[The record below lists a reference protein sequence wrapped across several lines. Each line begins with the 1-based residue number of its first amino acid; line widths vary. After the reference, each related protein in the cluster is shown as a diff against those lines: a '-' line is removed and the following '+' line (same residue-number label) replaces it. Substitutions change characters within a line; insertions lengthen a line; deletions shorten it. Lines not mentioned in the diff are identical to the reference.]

1 MAGIGFELRK
11 TLQKGTFIT
20 DLSAYL
26 YAAMLSSGPW
36 LISII
41 CLAVLGVYRGSGL
54 GNMDHVL
61 FRSTVIYAYAF
72 SLILVGIVQ
81 LVSTRYL
88 ADRYYEDK
96 ASTTLSAFLTC
107 TLLLLSTGSV
117 LSIACYTFFHIS
129 LLHKLCA
136 VLLFLVVSM
145 IWLSMIFLSA
155 IKDYNTIVYAFFGG
169 CLLSIIAAVELG
181 KYMQVEG
188 YLIGYLLGQSL
199 ILFWIMARLLIE
211 FPTSKLWDWNMI
223 GYFKKFWDLAL
234 IGFFYNFGIWIDKFI
249 FWMAPDGRTIVP
261 FFRTH
266 DLYEGPIFFSYLTI
280 IPTLALFLL
289 KIETTF
295 YEHYRSYYSKVTG
308 KMGLNSIL
316 EEKKLMVMAL
326 KENLREVLI
335 FQGTITLL
343 CIVFTPGLIKMAKLI
358 PLQIPLFRIC
368 LVGSFLN
375 VLLSINIIIL
385 FYFDLRKQV
394 LAIVSCF
401 LILNGSLSFFTLK
414 LGFKFYGYGYCYA
427 TMLSL
432 MLAYYLL
439 NKSINDLEYLTF
451 AKQPVH
457 Q

>member
-11 TLQKGTFIT
+11 TLKKGTFLT

-54 GNMDHVL
+54 GNIEHVL

-88 ADRYYEDK
+88 ADKYYENE
-96 ASTTLSAFLTC
+96 ANTTLAAFFTC
-107 TLLLLSTGSV
+107 TFLLLAAGSIF
-117 LSIACYTFFHIS
+117 SIIGYAFFHIS
-129 LLHKLCA
+129 LLHKFCA

-169 CLLSIIAAVELG
+169 CLVSILAAVEFG
-181 KYMQVEG
+181 KYMKVEG
-188 YLIGYLLGQSL
+188 YLIGYLLGQTV

-211 FPTSKLWDWNMI
+211 FPATKLWDKHMI
-223 GYFKKFWDLAL
+223 SYFRKFWDLAL
-234 IGFFYNFGIWIDKFI
+234 IGFFYNLGIWIDKFI
-249 FWMAPDGRTIVP
+249 FWIAPDSRIIVP

-289 KIETTF
+289 KIETVF

-308 KMGLNSIL
+308 KKNLNSIL
-316 EEKKLMVMAL
+316 EEKKLMVLAL
-326 KENLREVLI
+326 KDNLREVLI
-335 FQGTITLL
+335 FQGTVTVL
-343 CIVFTPGLIKMAKLI
+343 CVIFAPGLIKMAKLI
-358 PLQIPLFRIC
+358 PLQIPLLRIC
-368 LVGSFLN
+368 LVGSFLH

-394 LAIVSCF
+394 LIISSCF
-401 LILNGSLSFFTLK
+401 LFLNGTFTFITLQ

-427 TMLSL
+427 TLFTL
-432 MLAYYLL
+432 ILAYYLL
-439 NKSINDLEYLTF
+439 NRDINDLEYLTF
-451 AKQPVH
+451 AKQPIN
-457 Q
+457 